1 MTLMDWLALP
11 FMVGGAFFLFVSAVG
26 LIRLPDFFSR
36 AHAVGKSETLGSLLI
51 LIGLILHHGLALESG
66 QLLLV
71 VIFVAVTNPTGIHA
85 LSRAALRA
93 GVDIWV
99 HPRDRGMRVREDD
112 EINDP
117 QEMGAGIP
125 AEKGMPDSGGAR

>member
-11 FMVGGAFFLFVSAVG
+11 FIVGGAFFLFVSAVG

-51 LIGLILHHGLALESG
+51 LIGLMLHHGFALESG

-99 HPRDRGMRVREDD
+99 HPRDRGMRVRAGD
-112 EINDP
+112 EINEP
-117 QEMGAGIP
+117 QGAEAGASSEEGISDT
-125 AEKGMPDSGGAR
+125 GDAR

>member
-1 MTLMDWLALP
+1 MTLMDWFALP
-11 FMVGGAFFLFVSAVG
+11 FIVGGAFFLFVSVVG

-51 LIGLILHHGLALESG
+51 LIGLILHHGFVLESG
-66 QLLLV
+66 KLLLV

-99 HPRDRGMRVREDD
+99 HPRDRGMRVRTGD
-112 EINDP
+112 EINQP
-117 QEMGAGIP
+117 QAAEAGASSREGTS
-125 AEKGMPDSGGAR
+125 DTGGAR